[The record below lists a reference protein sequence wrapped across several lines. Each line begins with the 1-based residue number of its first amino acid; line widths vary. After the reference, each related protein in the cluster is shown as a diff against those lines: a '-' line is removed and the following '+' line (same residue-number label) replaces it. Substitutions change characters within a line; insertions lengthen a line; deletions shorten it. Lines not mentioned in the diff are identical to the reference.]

1 MTEVLTAGIISI
13 PPTIAALAAWRNAKA
28 TKEQTNGALHDPLTR
43 IEATLQDV
51 LHWQIKHDRRHDELG
66 A

>member
-28 TKEQTNGALHDPLTR
+28 TKEQTNGLHDPLTR

-51 LHWQIKHDRRHDELG
+51 LRWQIKHDRRHDELG